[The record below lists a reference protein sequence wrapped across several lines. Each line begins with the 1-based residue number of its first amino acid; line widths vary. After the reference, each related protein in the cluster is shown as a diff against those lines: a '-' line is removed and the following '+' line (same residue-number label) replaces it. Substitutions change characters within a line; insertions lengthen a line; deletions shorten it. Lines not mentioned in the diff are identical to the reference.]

1 MNNYIEEN
9 LYKSIIENVIVLCTD
24 ILVKY
29 KNKYVLLRRAEEP
42 MKNVLWPIGGRIRQ
56 SETAIGAAQRKLKE
70 ELGIINFKPLKALGY
85 YEDHYNAN
93 SFKDNTN
100 YYTLSIV
107 FETEIESIDDL
118 SIDDTSINF
127 ELQDKLPEQFIIKP
141 FIGIENE

>member
-1 MNNYIEEN
+1 MTNYIEKDLYN
-9 LYKSIIENVIVLCTD
+9 LIIENVIVLCTD

-56 SETAIGAAQRKLKE
+56 SETAIVSATRKLKE
-70 ELGIINFKPLKALGY
+70 ELGITNFKPLKAIGY

-93 SFKDNTN
+93 SFKDNTD

-118 SIDDTSINF
+118 NVDYTSIDF
-127 ELQDKLPEQFIIKP
+127 ELQDTIPEQFIIKP
-141 FIGIENE
+141 FIGIEK

>member
-1 MNNYIEEN
+1 MKNYIEKDLYN
-9 LYKSIIENVIVLCTD
+9 LIIENVIVLCTD

-56 SETAIGAAQRKLKE
+56 SETAITSATRKLKE
-70 ELGIINFKPLKALGY
+70 ELGITNFKPLKAIGY

-93 SFKDNTN
+93 SFKDNTD

-118 SIDDTSINF
+118 NIDYTSIDF

>member
-1 MNNYIEEN
+1 MINYIEKD
-9 LYKSIIENVIVLCTD
+9 LYKTIIENVIVLCTD

-56 SETAIGAAQRKLKE
+56 SETAISSATRKLKE
-70 ELGIINFKPLKALGY
+70 ELGITNFKPLKAIGY

-93 SFKDNTN
+93 SFKDNTD

-118 SIDDTSINF
+118 NIDYTSIDF

-141 FIGIENE
+141 FIGIEK